1 VQIYKLHSVQYG
13 ERVGDYISI
22 ADELAADIE
31 SGRLRPGDRL
41 LPQRDLATERGI
53 AASTAGRV
61 YAELV
66 RRGLAAGEVGRGTFV
81 RARPDSLS
89 PEGPGDSLVNLAYN
103 FPILPGQHALLAEST
118 ARVLR
123 PESMSAAIRPVTAA
137 GNAASRELAAAFI
150 GRPGWRPRPA
160 DVLFTGSGKQAIAA
174 AIAALVPPGGRLGV
188 EALTYPLVQGIA
200 ARLGVHLVPIP
211 LDEDG
216 LTPAGLLAAHRK
228 SPLHGLYLQPT
239 LHNPLGMTMPPARRA
254 KIAAMLMSL
263 QICAIEDAVYA
274 FLADEPAP
282 LAAHAPDRTIFV
294 DSLSKRVA
302 PGLTVGFAV
311 VPAGLAESVAAA
323 IASGGWTAGGF
334 ALAAATA
341 WIADG
346 TAESLTQSKRADAAA
361 RQQIAAVSLARM
373 AVRAD
378 PVSYHCWWELPG
390 QWRADT
396 FVAAAARLGIA
407 LTPAAAFA
415 VGPGQAPSAVRLAL
429 ASPSLPAL
437 AAALDSLAA
446 LARSTPGQALG
457 E

>member
-1 VQIYKLHSVQYG
+1 LHSVQYDDH
-13 ERVGDYISI
+13 VQDYVSVADQIS
-22 ADELAADIE
+22 ADIE

-41 LPQRDLATERGI
+41 LPQREFAAQRGI

-66 RRGLAAGEVGRGTFV
+66 RRGLVAGEVGRGTFV
-81 RARPDSLS
+81 RSR
-89 PEGPGDSLVNLAYN
+89 PEGLPAEGTGEALVNLAYN
-103 FPILPGQHALLAEST
+103 FPVLPSQHVALAEST

-123 PESMSAAIRPVTAA
+123 PEPMSAAIRPVTPA
-137 GNAASRELAAAFI
+137 GTAAAREHAADLV
-150 GRPGWRPRPA
+150 GRAGWRPRPA
-160 DVLFTGSGKQAIAA
+160 SVLFAGSGKQAIAA

-200 ARLGVHLVPIP
+200 ARLGVHLVPVSQ
-211 LDEDG
+211 DEDG
-216 LTPAGLLAAHRK
+216 VTPAGLLAAHRK
-228 SPLHGLYLQPT
+228 SSFHAVYLQPT

-254 KIAAMLMSL
+254 EIAALLTSL
-263 QICAIEDAVYA
+263 QVCAIEDAVYA
-274 FLADEPAP
+274 FLAEGVAP
-282 LAAHAPDRTIFV
+282 LVSLAPDRTVFI

-302 PGLTVGFAV
+302 PGLTVGYAV
-311 VPAGLAESVAAA
+311 VPAGLAEPVAAA

-346 TAESLTQSKRADAAA
+346 TADSLTRAKRADAAA
-361 RQQIAAVSLARM
+361 RQEIAADRLAGM

-378 PVSYHCWWELPG
+378 PASYHCWWELPRR
-390 QWRADT
+390 WRADT

-429 ASPSLPAL
+429 ASPPLPVL
-437 AAALDSLAA
+437 ASALDALAA